1 MEFPKINQPT
11 HLAGGMIYTPR
22 VISSSPL
29 DFNVNKLA
37 RAVPAPLLSA
47 FEFMLIPDLSFLV
60 LKGLLDSSDACI
72 RELSE
77 SITETPD
84 KDEKDADPYAN
95 SPIQTALRW
104 HLSLFNFYDRLLQPL
119 LNRKP
124 VEALD
129 ADDPEEIE
137 DDHIKQH

>member
-1 MEFPKINQPT
+1 
-11 HLAGGMIYTPR
+11 MIFTPR
-22 VISSSPL
+22 VITSSPL

-37 RAVPAPLLSA
+37 RAVPC
-47 FEFMLIPDLSFLV
+47 IPIHANTGSLV
-60 LKGLLDSSDACI
+60 FCLKGLLDSSDACI

-77 SITETPD
+77 SIIETPD

-137 DDHIKQH
+137 DDHIKQQ